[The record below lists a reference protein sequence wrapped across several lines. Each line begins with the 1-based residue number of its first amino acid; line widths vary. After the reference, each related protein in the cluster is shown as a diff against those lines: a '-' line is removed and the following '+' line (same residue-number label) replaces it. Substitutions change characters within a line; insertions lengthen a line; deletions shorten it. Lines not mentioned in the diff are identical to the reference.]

1 MLSGL
6 ETIGKLIEIALV
18 ACQDVGVIDWTPED
32 GAPETFQAECEIEW
46 NQYTPPLT
54 GGDFFVTILED
65 PNVHAGVF
73 CIIDT
78 EHLECW
84 HASKIGD
91 QI

>member
-1 MLSGL
+1 MQGCEL
-6 ETIGKLIEIALV
+6 IGKLIEIALYQ
-18 ACQDVGVIDWTPED
+18 CFECGMIDWTPED

-46 NQYTPPLT
+46 NQYILPWT
-54 GGDFFVTILED
+54 GDDFFVTVLEN
-65 PNVHAGVF
+65 PNIHAGVF